1 MALLEVKGIKKRFG
15 KSEILKGIDFDL
27 EKGEVLSII
36 GSPSTANR
44 FITAKPI
51 IKSRKKICAK
61 SVCISDLFFRISTF
75 FRSIMF
81 CKISRLLRRF

>member
-36 GSPSTANR
+36 GSSLYQ
-44 FITAKPI
+44 F
-51 IKSRKKICAK
+51 SRICRK
-61 SVCISDLFFRISTF
+61 RHNHRQRRTDL
-75 FRSIMF
+75 
-81 CKISRLLRRF
+81 